1 MTDRPLIAVTA
12 GQPEEDLRP
21 FLDAVERSEAEPW
34 PVRAE
39 YSLAPGEVLARVGAL
54 VLSDGPDVSPALY
67 GQQPNPEVEPV
78 IHDDAR
84 DEMEIAIVRAALDAD
99 LPIYGIGRGMHILN
113 IALGGRLLQ
122 SVDGHHPVQE
132 ENDNSKPEYHHIYI
146 SPGSKLAAV
155 VGSGGFVRVNSR
167 HRPGMRE
174 AQKSRYLLASA
185 YSLEDGIIEAL
196 ESANHRW
203 VIGVQFS
210 PQLRM
215 EIPPHFERLFQS
227 LAERAAERLAA
238 VG

>member
-1 MTDRPLIAVTA
+1 MTDRPLIAVTTSDTGDDPA
-12 GQPEEDLRP
+12 L
-21 FLDAVERSEAEPW
+21 FLDAMERAGAEPW
-34 PVRAE
+34 PVSAG
-39 YSLAPGEVLARVGAL
+39 YDLTPDEVLARVGAL

-67 GQQPNPEVEPV
+67 GQTPNSEAAF
-78 IHDDAR
+78 DDDR
-84 DEMEIAIVRAALDAD
+84 DEMEMDLVRAALDSD
-99 LPIYGIGRGMHILN
+99 LPTYGIGRGMHILN

-122 SVDGHHPVQE
+122 NLEGHFPAQP
-132 ENDNSKPEYHHIYI
+132 ENGGPKPEYHHIYI

-167 HRPGMRE
+167 HRAGMRE

-203 VIGVQFS
+203 VIAVQFS

-227 LAERAAERLAA
+227 LAERAEERLAA